1 MPSYKFA
8 PSARAELR
16 KIIAYIN
23 EESEPA
29 AERWFEKLQ
38 KKCDTLAHSPKIGR
52 IREDITPELHM
63 FPYGDYL
70 IFYDIVSAG
79 IQVIHIIH
87 GMQDVRG
94 MFAEARGGEQ

>member
-1 MPSYKFA
+1 
-8 PSARAELR
+8 
-16 KIIAYIN
+16 
-23 EESEPA
+23 
-29 AERWFEKLQ
+29 
-38 KKCDTLAHSPKIGR
+38 
-52 IREDITPELHM
+52 M